1 MLRTFLE
8 RSINMRD
15 LNELIG
21 IFKGIHFDDVVNEKE
36 IARLK
41 DWVEKNKSLVYDDK
55 QAKLI
60 NLMIKVLEDGI
71 ITQDEYQQVMMYC
84 NEYNQNLQSDN
95 IPCLV
100 VILDIS
106 TVYF

>member
-41 DWVEKNKSLVYDDK
+41 DVFVN
-55 QAKLI
+55 
-60 NLMIKVLEDGI
+60 
-71 ITQDEYQQVMMYC
+71 
-84 NEYNQNLQSDN
+84 
-95 IPCLV
+95 
-100 VILDIS
+100 
-106 TVYF
+106 